1 MRRVAASWRGM
12 DTRMVFDGW
21 RQWARVEIEKRHQV
35 AKRAR
40 KRKELEHAG
49 MLALEEMAKYEV
61 SLFERQYDEWNERTY
76 WKNRETSEV
85 TQEEPNLGMFLPD
98 DFVLPVPPL
107 TPRDQD
113 QMLARWNEKKQNID
127 EAPEEVRTSLTTH
140 SEARERRLKTPEFA
154 KRHGTP
160 SEVQQMQAA
169 LGLHPREEFKAVA

>member
-12 DTRMVFDGW
+12 DTRVVFDAW

-76 WKNRETSEV
+76 WKNRETAEIV
-85 TQEEPNLGMFLPD
+85 PEEPDLGMFLPD
-98 DFVLPVPPL
+98 DFTLPVPPL
-107 TPRDQD
+107 T
-113 QMLARWNEKKQNID
+113 
-127 EAPEEVRTSLTTH
+127 
-140 SEARERRLKTPEFA
+140 
-154 KRHGTP
+154 
-160 SEVQQMQAA
+160 
-169 LGLHPREEFKAVA
+169 